1 MDVTLI
7 TGASGGI
14 GQSLAYKLAERKHN
28 LLLVARSANKLA
40 ALCTELT
47 QRFGIQ
53 AQYIEADLMKPDA
66 AAAVFAETNKR
77 GLSVDWLINN
87 VGIGAGGEFVDL
99 PLQGELD
106 MMQLNMSSLV
116 ALTHYFLPAMRT
128 RKKGTLINVASM
140 AAFIPSPYMAV
151 YAATKVFVRS
161 FTEAMYEE
169 CKPHNVRVMLLCP
182 GLTKTNFMDAAG
194 LANAS
199 GKALTDGA
207 PLQTPD
213 QVADEALKGIDAGK
227 RMVVSG
233 AANKWMAKMT
243 ALAPNSLSASYVA
256 KSYRSRLEA

>member
-1 MDVTLI
+1 MNVTFI

-14 GQSLAYKLAERKHN
+14 GQALAYKLAERKHN
-28 LLLVARSANKLA
+28 LLLVARSADKLA
-40 ALCTELT
+40 AVCTELT
-47 QRFGIQ
+47 QKFGIQ
-53 AQYIEADLMKPDA
+53 AQYIEADLTKPDA
-66 AAAVFAETNKR
+66 AAAVFAETTKR
-77 GLSVDWLINN
+77 GLVVDWLINN
-87 VGIGAGGEFVDL
+87 AGIGAGGEFVDV
-99 PLQGELD
+99 PLQSQLD

-128 RKKGTLINVASM
+128 QKKGTIINVASM
-140 AAFIPSPYMAV
+140 AAFMPAPYMAV

-161 FTEAMYEE
+161 FTEALYEE
-169 CKPHNVRVMLLCP
+169 CKPHQVRVMLLCP

-194 LANAS
+194 IDNAT

-233 AANKWMAKMT
+233 AVNKWMAKMT
-243 ALAPNSLSASYVA
+243 ALAPNSVSASYMA
-256 KSYRSRLEA
+256 KAYRSRLKV

>member
-1 MDVTLI
+1 MNVTLI

-14 GQSLAYKLAERKHN
+14 GQALAYKLAERKHN
-28 LLLVARSANKLA
+28 LLLVARSADKLEK
-40 ALCTELT
+40 LCTELT
-47 QRFGIQ
+47 QNFGIQ
-53 AQYIEADLMKPDA
+53 AQYIDADLTKPDA
-66 AAAVFAETNKR
+66 AAAVFAETTKR
-77 GLSVDWLINN
+77 GLIIDWLINN
-87 VGIGAGGEFVDL
+87 AGIGAGGEFADL
-99 PLQGELD
+99 PLQSQLA

-128 RKKGTLINVASM
+128 RKNGTLINVASM

-161 FTEAMYEE
+161 FTEALYEE
-169 CKPHNVRVMLLCP
+169 CTPHNVRVVLLCP

-233 AANKWMAKMT
+233 AVNKWMAKLT
-243 ALAPNSLSASYVA
+243 ALAPNSVSASYIA
-256 KSYRSRLEA
+256 KSYRSRLKL